1 MMSMMRGKWILNVG
15 VALAAASGVGQAS
28 LLAQDLPDGDVRTQ
42 RYQVG
47 TMERVLEN
55 AVEHGASVTRD
66 RLRAFIPAEML
77 LSESAEARGFRLPG
91 YGVFFDVLV
100 PNLEGMLPWVF
111 RTLDRTDLGLENAL
125 QALRTMVER
134 DGDTNLQ
141 QALRR
146 VELQVAPYGTQ
157 AIPATATGMGRP
169 ATAAAVGT
177 ASASTMPAA
186 GDLPADPLLSN
197 PEEGYRLAV
206 TEALMDAMLDHS
218 RGLELGQAD
227 WLTVGARR
235 SESPRL
241 DPGDDPAR
249 TVQISMKGSD
259 LQAYLAGSI
268 TREDARRR
276 MDVRVF

>member
-1 MMSMMRGKWILNVG
+1 MMRGKWILNVG
-15 VALAAASGVGQAS
+15 VALAAAGGVGQAS
-28 LLAQDLPDGDVRTQ
+28 LLAQDLPDGAVRAE

-66 RLRAFIPAEML
+66 RLRAVIPAEML
-77 LSESAEARGFRLPG
+77 LSESAEVRGFRLPG
-91 YGVFFDVLV
+91 YGVFFDVVV

-111 RTLDRTDLGLENAL
+111 RTLDQTDLGLESAL

-134 DGDTNLQ
+134 AGDTNLQ

-146 VELQVAPYGTQ
+146 IELQVAPYGAQ
-157 AIPATATGMGRP
+157 AVSATATGTGRP
-169 ATAAAVGT
+169 APAAAAGAAPAGT
-177 ASASTMPAA
+177 TPPA
-186 GDLPADPLLSN
+186 GDPTADPILNN

-218 RGLELGQAD
+218 RGLELGPGD
-227 WLTVGARR
+227 TLTVGARR
-235 SESPRL
+235 SENPRL
-241 DPGDDPAR
+241 GPADDPAR

>member
-1 MMSMMRGKWILNVG
+1 MSMMRSKWILNVG
-15 VALAAASGVGQAS
+15 VALAAASGMGQAS

-66 RLRAFIPAEML
+66 RLRAVIPAEML

-146 VELQVAPYGTQ
+146 VELQVAPYGGQ
-157 AIPATATGMGRP
+157 AIPATSTGTARP
-169 ATAAAVGT
+169 ATAVGSAPATTTSAAD
-177 ASASTMPAA
+177 
-186 GDLPADPLLSN
+186 DLPADPLLNN

-218 RGLELGQAD
+218 RGLELGQGD

-241 DPGDDPAR
+241 GPGDDPAR

-259 LQAYLAGSI
+259 LQAYLEGSI
-268 TREDARRR
+268 TREDARHR